1 MEKKLR
7 VGIIG
12 CGRIAVMH
20 LNASTK
26 LPQSI
31 LVACC
36 DTKIDR
42 ANLACE
48 KYGGKAYTDYK
59 EMIAKE
65 NLDVVHICL
74 PHDQH
79 VEASVYALEKGL
91 NVLCEKPMSID
102 YESAVK
108 SVEVGK
114 KSGKKHGIIFQ
125 CRYNPATFYIVRK
138 IKEGKLGKLISAHS
152 LLTWSRPEEVH
163 YVNSEWKGTWD
174 KAGGGVLIDQ
184 AIHSIDLV
192 NWIINSEVESLKCT
206 MSKNVCEKIAVEDT
220 ATGVINYKNGVRY
233 VFYATNTY
241 PFDEPIKLELR
252 FENGKMEFNFDD
264 VKINYKD
271 GATEEF
277 HAESRYEKVEG
288 AKDYWTNAHIVQ
300 VEQFYNS
307 VLGNCELE
315 ITAESVLPIHK
326 MIFDLYKSAKSQETK
341 I

>member
-1 MEKKLR
+1 MDEKLR

-12 CGRIAVMH
+12 CGRISVMH
-20 LNASTK
+20 LNAASK
-26 LPQSI
+26 LSQSE

-36 DTKIDR
+36 DTKADR
-42 ANLACE
+42 AQKACE
-48 KYGGKAYTDYK
+48 KYGGKSYTDYK
-59 EMIAKE
+59 KMIKDE

-79 VEASVYALEKGL
+79 VEASIYALEHGV
-91 NVLCEKPMSID
+91 NVLSEKPMSID

-108 SVEVGK
+108 SVEAGK
-114 KSGKKHGIIFQ
+114 KSGKLYGVIFQ
-125 CRYNPATFYIVRK
+125 CRYNPATFYIKKK
-138 IKEGKLGKLISAHS
+138 IAEGKLGKLLSAHS
-152 LLTWSRPEEVH
+152 RLTWSRPEEVY

-184 AIHSIDLV
+184 AIHSVDLM
-192 NWIINSEVESLKCT
+192 NWIIDSEVDSLKCT
-206 MSKNVCEKIAVEDT
+206 MSKNVCEIIGVEDT

-241 PFDEPIKLELR
+241 MFDEPIRLELR
-252 FENGKMEFNFDD
+252 FERGKIEFNFDD
-264 VKINYKD
+264 VLIVYQD
-271 GATEEF
+271 GSKEEF
-277 HAESRYEKVEG
+277 HADSRYSGVEG

-300 VEQFYNS
+300 IEQFYNS
-307 VLGNCELE
+307 VLGDSELE

-326 MIFDLYKSAKSQETK
+326 MIFDLYRSAKSGVTR